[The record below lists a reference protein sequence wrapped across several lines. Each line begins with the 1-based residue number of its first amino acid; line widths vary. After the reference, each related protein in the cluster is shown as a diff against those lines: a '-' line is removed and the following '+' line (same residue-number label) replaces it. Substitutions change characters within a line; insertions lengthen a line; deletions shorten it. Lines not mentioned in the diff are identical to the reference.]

1 MQQNEEDL
9 LCQLFLYY
17 GKLKAVGWGVFF
29 FFFFRMFKK
38 IFITGSSAESCGGYG
53 AAAGLHIALI
63 ILQNYKNSYLKQRLT
78 NEI

>member
-1 MQQNEEDL
+1 MS
-9 LCQLFLYY
+9 
-17 GKLKAVGWGVFF
+17 AFF
-29 FFFFRMFKK
+29 VLWEIKSSGLGFF
-38 IFITGSSAESCGGYG
+38 FITGSSAESCGGYG

>member
-1 MQQNEEDL
+1 MSAFFVLWEIKSSGL
-9 LCQLFLYY
+9 
-17 GKLKAVGWGVFF
+17 GFF
-29 FFFFRMFKK
+29 FSGCFKK
-38 IFITGSSAESCGGYG
+38 YLSLDLQQRAVVKGYG

>member
-1 MQQNEEDL
+1 MSAFFVLWEIKSSGL
-9 LCQLFLYY
+9 
-17 GKLKAVGWGVFF
+17 GVFF
-29 FFFFRMFKK
+29 LFFSGCFKK
-38 IFITGSSAESCGGYG
+38 YLSLDLQQRAVVKGYG

>member
-1 MQQNEEDL
+1 MSAFFVLWEIKSSGL
-9 LCQLFLYY
+9 
-17 GKLKAVGWGVFF
+17 GFF
-29 FFFFRMFKK
+29 FFFFFSGCFKK
-38 IFITGSSAESCGGYG
+38 YLSLDLQQRAVVKGYG

>member
-1 MQQNEEDL
+1 MS
-9 LCQLFLYY
+9 
-17 GKLKAVGWGVFF
+17 AFF
-29 FFFFRMFKK
+29 VLWEIKSSGLGFFSSFFFRMFKK

>member
-1 MQQNEEDL
+1 MSAFFVLWEIKSSGLGFFSSFFKDVLKKYLSLDLQQR
-9 LCQLFLYY
+9 
-17 GKLKAVGWGVFF
+17 AVV
-29 FFFFRMFKK
+29 K
-38 IFITGSSAESCGGYG
+38 GYG